1 MLDAITF
8 QEISMKN
15 MTKAFVVGGLMV
27 LGQAAV
33 VNVSFAASA
42 FPGAAED
49 GFIQLTAKTTYA
61 DLHSKDLSAKT
72 ASAFPGAAEDGF
84 IQLTAKTTYADLHS
98 KDFVTRTASAF
109 PGAAE
114 DGIIQLSAKS
124 TFADRYLDKP
134 TRISQPNQDSG
145 ISAN

>member
-27 LGQAAV
+27 LAQAAV
-33 VNVSFAASA
+33 ANVSFAASA

-49 GFIQLTAKTTYA
+49 G
-61 DLHSKDLSAKT
+61 
-72 ASAFPGAAEDGF
+72 
-84 IQLTAKTTYADLHS
+84 
-98 KDFVTRTASAF
+98 
-109 PGAAE
+109 
-114 DGIIQLSAKS
+114 IIGLPAKS
-124 TFADRYLDKP
+124 TFADRHLDKP

-145 ISAN
+145 ISGN

>member
-1 MLDAITF
+1 
-8 QEISMKN
+8 MKN

-33 VNVSFAASA
+33 VNVSFA
-42 FPGAAED
+42 
-49 GFIQLTAKTTYA
+49 
-61 DLHSKDLSAKT
+61 

>member
-1 MLDAITF
+1 
-8 QEISMKN
+8 MKN
-15 MTKAFVVGGLMV
+15 MTKVLVVGGLMV
-27 LGQAAV
+27 LAQAGVA
-33 VNVSFAASA
+33 NITFAATTVSA

-61 DLHSKDLSAKT
+61 DLHSNDVAGKT

-98 KDFVTRTASAF
+98 KDPVTRTASAF

-114 DGIIQLSAKS
+114 DGFIQLSAKS
-124 TFADRYLDKP
+124 TFADRHLDTP
-134 TRISQPNQDSG
+134 TRISQPKQDSG
-145 ISAN
+145 ISVN